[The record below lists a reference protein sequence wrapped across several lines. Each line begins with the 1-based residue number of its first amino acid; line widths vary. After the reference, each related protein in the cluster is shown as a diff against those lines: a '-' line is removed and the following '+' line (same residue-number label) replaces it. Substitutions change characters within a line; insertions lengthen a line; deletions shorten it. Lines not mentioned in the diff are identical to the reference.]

1 MWAENELVVHE
12 SAGVCRITGI
22 TKMNRPQRE
31 YYVLEPLYDRNSTL
45 YVPVDGKSSP
55 IRPVMTREQ
64 ALDLIDQLPQVQ
76 LLHFDS
82 MNDEKQRSASILQSG
97 DQLQLAQLAK
107 TMRAIQ
113 GRRTRSSKTTYATD
127 RGILRQAERLLY
139 GELAVSLNLNVDG
152 VEGFISQKLGASVPQ
167 A

>member
-45 YVPVDGKSSP
+45 YVRVDSETSP
-55 IRPVMTREQ
+55 LRPVMTREQ
-64 ALDLIDQLPQVQ
+64 ALTLINQLPQMQ
-76 LLHFDS
+76 MLQFNS
-82 MNDEKQRSASILQSG
+82 MNEEKQRSASILQSG

-107 TMRAIQ
+107 TMRHIQ
-113 GRRTRSSKTTYATD
+113 ERRRSSKNAYATD

-139 GELAVSLNLNVDG
+139 GELAVSLDLNVDG
-152 VEGFISQKLGASVPQ
+152 VEGFISQKLGTSVSQ